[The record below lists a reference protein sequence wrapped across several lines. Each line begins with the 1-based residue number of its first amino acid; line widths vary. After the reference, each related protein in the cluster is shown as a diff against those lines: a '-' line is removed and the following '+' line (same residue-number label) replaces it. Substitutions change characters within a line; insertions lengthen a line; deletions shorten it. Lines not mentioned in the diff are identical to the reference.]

1 MGWILL
7 IAYMMAMIG
16 AVAYLW
22 AAGRIDIDLGPIA
35 SSLMMMGVAGLVIWS
50 YLVTNIF
57 PKPPEPTP
65 APTPAPVIAAATPA
79 PEPVTP
85 PPEPTPELTPA
96 PPSSDAILEI
106 EEADGT
112 GMELGALPETPSAD
126 GTLLAGATVYFPLNS
141 TMLVCEARKQIDEV
155 SRFVKTHE
163 IVAIQLEG
171 HTDRAGETVRNYSL
185 SYARAEAVYRYLVY
199 VEDIPASLFDPII
212 SRGEEAPAEETGDG
226 VRDPLNRR
234 VGIVVEYIPY
244 EDELGGIRSVWFK
257 PGLTRCPNSLNLPAQ
272 SP

>member
-7 IAYMMAMIG
+7 IAYLMAMIG

-50 YLVTNIF
+50 YLVTNIL
-57 PKPPEPTP
+57 PKPPEPAPAPVVAAVAPAPAPVTPPPAPEPTP
-65 APTPAPVIAAATPA
+65 APPA
-79 PEPVTP
+79 EP
-85 PPEPTPELTPA
+85 
-96 PPSSDAILEI
+96 IIEI
-106 EEADGT
+106 EEDDGA
-112 GMELGALPETPSAD
+112 GMELGALGTLPETPSAD

-155 SRFVKTHE
+155 SRFVKSHE

-212 SRGEEAPAEETGDG
+212 PRGEEAPAEETGDG

-234 VGIVVEYIPY
+234 VGIVVEYLPY

-257 PGLTRCPNSLNLPAQ
+257 PGLTRCPNSLDLPAQ
-272 SP
+272 TR